1 MFISEPTDQVA
12 WRPDGSRLESAR
24 STGTM
29 SSSDRFDCRCPR
41 APAITQI
48 AGPDYPFL
56 TEREALEALNNPASE
71 SLHSAPWAR

>member
-1 MFISEPTDQVA
+1 
-12 WRPDGSRLESAR
+12 
-24 STGTM
+24 M
-29 SSSDRFDCRCPR
+29 SSFDRFDFRCPR